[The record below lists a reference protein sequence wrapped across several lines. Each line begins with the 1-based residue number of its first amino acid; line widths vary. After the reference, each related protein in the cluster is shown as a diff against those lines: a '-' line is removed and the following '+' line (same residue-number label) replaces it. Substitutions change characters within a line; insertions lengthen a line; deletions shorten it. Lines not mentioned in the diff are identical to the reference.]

1 LPKSHSQTSRQTT
14 QRIVSLAPSVTSILF
29 SLGAQRHLVGATKW
43 CADVAPVSRLPRL
56 GDCWSGDASDVA
68 KLRPTL
74 LIGSV
79 PYKSETMARLADTG
93 APLLAMNPHSLED
106 IYADIRLLGRMTGRA
121 ARAETVVGEMLK
133 GFKAIARRAARAKS
147 RPRVYCEAWSHP
159 RISSP
164 PWVNELVEIAGGKP
178 VLPAGQT
185 VSDAEVAQAQPEV
198 IVLAWAA
205 TGTRAEP
212 RTALNNPL
220 WRDLPAVRNGRVTV
234 IRDEW
239 LNTPSPILLKG
250 AQALLRVLHPELVA
264 RARPLKRGARGV
276 LVR

>member
-1 LPKSHSQTSRQTT
+1 MRQSRPRRSQQPAT

-29 SLGAQRHLVGATKW
+29 ALGAQRHLVAVTKW
-43 CADVAPVSRLPRL
+43 CADVAPVGRLPRV
-56 GDCWSGDASDVA
+56 GDCWSGDTSRVA

-93 APLLAMNPHSLED
+93 APLLAMNPRSIED
-106 IYADIRLLGRMTGRA
+106 VYADIRLLGRMTGRA
-121 ARAETVVGEMLK
+121 ARAEAVIRAMRD
-133 GFKAIARRAARAKS
+133 GFSAIARSAARAKF

-164 PWVNELVEIAGGKP
+164 PWVNELVEIAGGWA
-178 VLPAGQT
+178 VLPGGQT
-185 VSDAEVAQAQPEV
+185 VSDAGIVEAQPEV

-205 TGTRAEP
+205 TGTKAEP
-212 RTALNNPL
+212 RTALENPL
-220 WRDLPAVRNGRVTV
+220 WRDLPAVRDGRVAV

-239 LNTPSPILLKG
+239 LNTPSPVLLKG
-250 AQALLRVLHPELVA
+250 ARALFRVLHPELPVS
-264 RARPLKRGARGV
+264 RRRS
-276 LVR
+276 